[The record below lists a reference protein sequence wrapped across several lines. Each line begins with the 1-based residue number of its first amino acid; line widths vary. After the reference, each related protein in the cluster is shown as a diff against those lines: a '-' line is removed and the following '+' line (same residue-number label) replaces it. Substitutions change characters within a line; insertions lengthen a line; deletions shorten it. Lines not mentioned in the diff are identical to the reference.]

1 METQLIYD
9 ALSEIAQVLG
19 DSNYNPIS
27 TSLLCLRHGISFDEK
42 GKILVAFNQV
52 LQRISFDDLT
62 LSDFRLAMEQVVPA
76 TKEFDDLVIV
86 AFVKAYARN
95 HLAEL
100 TPFARTL
107 D

>member
-9 ALSEIAQVLG
+9 ALSEIAQALG
-19 DSNYNPIS
+19 DSNYNPVS

-42 GKILVAFNQV
+42 GKLLAAFNRV
-52 LQRISFDDLT
+52 LQKIPFDDLA
-62 LSDFRLAMEQVVPA
+62 LSDFRSAMEQIVPTA
-76 TKEFDDLVIV
+76 KEFDDLVIA
-86 AFVKAYARN
+86 AFVKAYAKN

>member
-1 METQLIYD
+1 M
-9 ALSEIAQVLG
+9 
-19 DSNYNPIS
+19 
-27 TSLLCLRHGISFDEK
+27 ISFDEK

-52 LQRISFDDLT
+52 LQRTSFDGLS

-76 TKEFDDLVIV
+76 AKEFDDLVIV

>member
-27 TSLLCLRHGISFDEK
+27 TSLLCLKHGISFDEK

-76 TKEFDDLVIV
+76 AKEFDDLVIV